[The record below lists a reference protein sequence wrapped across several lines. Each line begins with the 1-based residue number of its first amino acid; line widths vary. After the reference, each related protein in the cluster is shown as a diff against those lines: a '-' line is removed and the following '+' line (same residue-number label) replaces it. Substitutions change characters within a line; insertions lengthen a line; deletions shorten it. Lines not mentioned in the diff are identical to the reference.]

1 MTEFVFSRR
10 LSSDE
15 TVDFEV
21 GCGALFAAERAR
33 EDGSWSRWSVEGASD
48 WVHDDGVELL
58 GSERLAE
65 RVVDCLREGPR
76 DAGVVE
82 ALVVLHELEVVDLVG
97 PALDQAREL
106 GLL

>member
-1 MTEFVFSRR
+1 MSEFVFSRR
-10 LSSDE
+10 IPEGAS
-15 TVDFEV
+15 VDFEV
-21 GCGALFAAERAR
+21 GCGALFAAEKAR

-58 GSERLAE
+58 GSERLVW

-82 ALVVLHELEVVDLVG
+82 ALVVLYELEVVDLVG
-97 PALDQAREL
+97 PALAQAREL